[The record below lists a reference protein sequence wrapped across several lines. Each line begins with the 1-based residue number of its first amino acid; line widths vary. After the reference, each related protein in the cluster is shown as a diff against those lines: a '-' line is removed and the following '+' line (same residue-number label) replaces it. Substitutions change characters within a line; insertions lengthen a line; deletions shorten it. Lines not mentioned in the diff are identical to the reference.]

1 MKKGNIKNKLLY
13 KYIRSIFYK
22 FKNFFIS
29 SKAKYFNYFIIK
41 KGKTLNNSDSQIK
54 NGYLYTAF
62 GDSFY
67 EECINSVKILK
78 KHTKYPIF
86 LFTDKKDIPKHEREL
101 FYGIRVVPG
110 LHLRSKVDYIHLS
123 PFENS
128 IYLDTDIFLARGID
142 DLFELLQRYPLFAS
156 LDTARK
162 RAIMSKKIREYRE
175 IPYAFGEVNTGLIGF
190 NDFSKKN
197 ILAKWPDIFHKYI
210 NESGGWDQ
218 PSFRILLW
226 KEKVN
231 IYILPPEYNIRSKKL
246 LERLKNSRDLL
257 GEDHMAPRVYHM
269 HVNEEIYKNK
279 LLEVDEEKIIDY
291 AEKNAYD
298 INY

>member
-1 MKKGNIKNKLLY
+1 M
-13 KYIRSIFYK
+13 
-22 FKNFFIS
+22 
-29 SKAKYFNYFIIK
+29 
-41 KGKTLNNSDSQIK
+41 
-54 NGYLYTAF
+54 
-62 GDSFY
+62 
-67 EECINSVKILK
+67 
-78 KHTKYPIF
+78 
-86 LFTDKKDIPKHEREL
+86 
-101 FYGIRVVPG
+101 
-110 LHLRSKVDYIHLS
+110 S

-128 IYLDTDIFLARGID
+128 IYLDTDIILARGID

-162 RAIMSKKIREYRE
+162 REIMSKKIREYRE

-210 NESGGWDQ
+210 NQSGGWDQ

-269 HVNEEIYKNK
+269 HVNEEIYSNK
-279 LLEVDEEKIIDY
+279 LLEADEEKIIDY